1 VGCKVIRCWVNQ
13 KGGSSMLP
21 RTASLLAGALLAG
34 ASLAS
39 AQVNPVEKLPL
50 RTRAEMI
57 ATAKTFSEHK
67 WTCSRSNLNA
77 PCAKKVYHPRW
88 TPGQQV
94 QGIPYRWGG
103 ADSPG
108 LFDRK
113 LSQGLGAGSHSFDGV
128 LSCTTGVDCSG
139 FVAQCWGLDAGGHDY
154 STNNLRNVGGKPKD
168 NWFTDLRP
176 GDALVKPGSHVVLFA
191 GYNKDG
197 TINIYEASGSA
208 SRVIYHS
215 IPWSRVKGY
224 IPLRYKNVDE

>member
-1 VGCKVIRCWVNQ
+1 
-13 KGGSSMLP
+13 MLP
-21 RTASLLAGALLAG
+21 RNGFLLVWALLAP

-39 AQVNPVEKLPL
+39 AQGSQAEKLPL
-50 RTRAEMI
+50 RTRADMI
-57 ATAKTFSEHK
+57 ATAKTFTEHN
-67 WTCSRSNLNA
+67 WTCSASNLKA
-77 PCAKKVYHPRW
+77 ACAKKPYSPRW
-88 TPGQQV
+88 TPGKQV

-103 ADSPG
+103 ADSPEI
-108 LFDRK
+108 FDRK
-113 LSQGLGAGSHSFDGV
+113 LAQGLGAGSHSRDGV

-139 FVAQCWGLDAGGHDY
+139 FVAQCWGLAETGHAY
-154 STNNLRNVGGKPKD
+154 STTNLRLVGGKPKD

-208 SRVIYHS
+208 SRVIYHA

>member
-1 VGCKVIRCWVNQ
+1 MVPRIAFLLGLA
-13 KGGSSMLP
+13 LP
-21 RTASLLAGALLAG
+21 VFALP
-34 ASLAS
+34 AS
-39 AQVNPVEKLPL
+39 AQESLAEKLPV
-50 RTRAEMI
+50 RTRAQMI

-67 WTCSRSNLNA
+67 WTCARTNLSA
-77 PCAKKVYHPRW
+77 SCAKKAYLPKW

-94 QGIPYRWGG
+94 LGIPYRWGG
-103 ADSPG
+103 ADSPEV
-108 LFDRK
+108 FDHK
-113 LSQGLGAGSHSFDGV
+113 LAQGLGAGSHSRDGI

-139 FVAQCWGLDAGGHDY
+139 FVAQCWGLAESGHAF
-154 STNNLRNVGGKPKD
+154 STTNLRLVGGKPKD

-208 SRVIYHS
+208 SRVVYHA